1 MLAEEGDL
9 GPGGFLSAVAQREK
23 VPALFDAVEL
33 SAGDLARRVLGMAEG
48 HVAIV
53 CAVHDQ
59 RRAAHLVEGQLFDG
73 AELFDIVV
81 ESGAEQIEG
90 RSIGQDPS
98 QVRKLLWAC
107 ENIGG
112 HAGPLRRTERA
123 LDLQ

>member
-1 MLAEEGDL
+1 
-9 GPGGFLSAVAQREK
+9 
-23 VPALFDAVEL
+23 
-33 SAGDLARRVLGMAEG
+33 MAEG

-59 RRAAHLVEGQLFDG
+59 RGAAHLVEGQLFDG

-81 ESGAEQIEG
+81 PSGAEQIEG
-90 RSIGQDPS
+90 RRVGQGPS
-98 QVRKLLWAC
+98 QVLKFLRAG

-112 HAGPLRRTERA
+112 HAGPVCRIQRT